1 MTCGTSLLLLSKRP
15 ITRVRLAQGFA
26 LYNRVMEIAVVGAGA
41 SGIFAALAA
50 AQTGNRVTLFDHN
63 AEIGK
68 KLLVTGS
75 SRCNISNA
83 MVGAEKYACADEG
96 WMQAF
101 FQAYP
106 PARLRSLLDALGIP
120 IYSTADGW
128 YYPLSNSAH
137 SVVEIL
143 RADLLARGVALA
155 LSLQVV
161 DLRREEGGFALR
173 FPSGEP
179 ARERFFDKVVLA
191 AGGKAYPSLGSRGE
205 LFPVLARLG
214 HSVVPLVPALGP
226 LVVALGKFQDLR
238 GLRFDVGAAVYAGEQ
253 RLGASYGNVIFTARG
268 LNGPGVMNLSHLAA
282 RRSQEK
288 LSLVLDFCFAFES
301 ALSDENAKLAANKNP
316 LVFLNRFFPP
326 KASRFFLEYAGI
338 GVGQENEP
346 LTSDELQKLLAALR
360 SVTLPILGIRS
371 FDESQLSAGGVPVTE
386 VRPDTC
392 ESTLIPG
399 LYLVGETLDVVGP
412 CGGYNLHFAFS
423 SGCLAGRDLAGLGWA
438 K

>member
-1 MTCGTSLLLLSKRP
+1 
-15 ITRVRLAQGFA
+15 
-26 LYNRVMEIAVVGAGA
+26 MEIAVIGAGA

-50 AQTGNRVTLFDHN
+50 AQAGNRVTLYDHN

-83 MVGAEKYACADEG
+83 MVTAEKYACADKG
-96 WMQAF
+96 WMHAF

-155 LSLQVV
+155 LSTQVV

-238 GLRFDVGAAVYAGEQ
+238 GLRFDVGAAVYAGKQ
-253 RLGASYGNVIFTARG
+253 CLGASYGNVIFTARG

-288 LSLVLDFCFAFES
+288 LSLGLDFCFAFES
-301 ALSDENAKLAANKNP
+301 ALSDENIKQTASKNP
-316 LVFLNRFFPP
+316 LAFLNRFFPP
-326 KASRFFLEYAGI
+326 KASRFFLEYAGV
-338 GVGQENEP
+338 GSGQETMP
-346 LTSDELQKLLAALR
+346 LDPDGLQKLLAALR
-360 SVTLPILGIRS
+360 SVTLPVLGIRS
-371 FDESQLSAGGVPVTE
+371 FDESQLSAGGVPVSE
-386 VRPDTC
+386 VRPETC
-392 ESTLIPG
+392 ESASVSG

-412 CGGYNLHFAFS
+412 CGGYNLHFAFT
-423 SGCLAGRDLAGLGWA
+423 SGTLAGLALAGLA
-438 K
+438 AGL

>member
-1 MTCGTSLLLLSKRP
+1 M
-15 ITRVRLAQGFA
+15 
-26 LYNRVMEIAVVGAGA
+26 
-41 SGIFAALAA
+41 AA

-96 WMQAF
+96 WMRAF

-120 IYSTADGW
+120 TYSTADGW

-155 LSLQVV
+155 LSTQVV

-205 LFPVLARLG
+205 LFPVLARMG
-214 HSVVPLVPALGP
+214 HSVVPLLPALGP
-226 LVVALGKFQDLR
+226 LVVALGKFQALR
-238 GLRFDVGAAVYAGEQ
+238 GLRFDVGTAVYAGEQ
-253 RLGASYGNVIFTARG
+253 RLGASFGNVIFTARG

-282 RRSQEK
+282 RCSQEN
-288 LSLVLDFCFAFES
+288 LSLVLDFCVAFES
-301 ALSDENAKLAANKNP
+301 ALSDENVELAGIKKP

-386 VRPDTC
+386 VRPETC
-392 ESTLIPG
+392 ESTRIPG

-412 CGGYNLHFAFS
+412 CGGYNLHFAFT
-423 SGCLAGRDLAGLGWA
+423 SGTLAGLDLAGLAAWL
-438 K
+438 

>member
-1 MTCGTSLLLLSKRP
+1 M
-15 ITRVRLAQGFA
+15 
-26 LYNRVMEIAVVGAGA
+26 YNRVMEIAVIGAGA

-83 MVGAEKYACADEG
+83 MVTAEKYACADKG
-96 WMQAF
+96 WMHAF

-155 LSLQVV
+155 LSTQVV

-238 GLRFDVGAAVYAGEQ
+238 GLRFDVGAAVYAGKQ
-253 RLGASYGNVIFTARG
+253 CLGASYGNVIFTARG

-301 ALSDENAKLAANKNP
+301 ALSDENVKLAASKNP

-326 KASRFFLEYAGI
+326 KASRFFLEYVGI
-338 GVGQENEP
+338 GEGQEKEP
-346 LTSDELQKLLAALR
+346 LDPDELQKLLAALR

-386 VRPDTC
+386 VSPDTC

-412 CGGYNLHFAFS
+412 CGGYNLHFAFT
-423 SGCLAGRDLAGLGWA
+423 SGTLAGLDLA
-438 K
+438 ELAARP

>member
-1 MTCGTSLLLLSKRP
+1 
-15 ITRVRLAQGFA
+15 
-26 LYNRVMEIAVVGAGA
+26 MEIAVVGAGA

-83 MVGAEKYACADEG
+83 MVSAESYTCADERC
-96 WMQAF
+96 MRAF

-120 IYSTADGW
+120 TYSTADGW

-155 LSLQVV
+155 LSTQVV

-205 LFPVLARLG
+205 LFPVLARMG

-226 LVVALGKFQDLR
+226 LTLSLGAWKALQ
-238 GLRFDVGAAVYAGEQ
+238 GLRFDVGTAVYAGEQ
-253 RLGASYGNVIFTARG
+253 RLGGSLGNVIFTAKG
-268 LNGPGVMNLSHLAA
+268 LNGPGVMNISHLAA
-282 RRSQEK
+282 RRSQEN
-288 LSLVLDFCFAFES
+288 LSLVLDFCAPFEAS
-301 ALSDENAKLAANKNP
+301 LSDDALSSVGSASPLA
-316 LVFLNRFFPP
+316 FFNRFFPP

-412 CGGYNLHFAFS
+412 CGGYNLHFAFT
-423 SGCLAGRDLAGLGWA
+423 SGTLAGLDLAGLAAGL
-438 K
+438 